1 MDDVDAANSFAET
14 IRKLESGTSDP
25 DPRTDVDIASLVEQ
39 YPDLKHVTVTSQL
52 IPAHSGDL
60 PARLY
65 TPAGTPRGA
74 LVWAHGGSFVGGNLN
89 MPESNWVALALAAR
103 GFTVLSVEY
112 TKALFGVH
120 FPVPSIDL
128 LDAWVWAVDELGID
142 VGAMHIGG
150 ASAGANLAAGVAVRL
165 RDGQGPRPASA
176 VLVYP
181 LVHEVLPE
189 GSAELQKVLTLV
201 PSEARFPQSL
211 VTQIVAN
218 YLGPDQ
224 PRGDPYA
231 FAGNARLNDMAPIFI
246 LNSEYDEHRLSGE
259 EFARQAMDAGV
270 SVHLTFEPET
280 LHGHL
285 DQPHSPQAQ
294 RSITRIADWLAN
306 LSSAESSRV

>member
-1 MDDVDAANSFAET
+1 MDDAADSFAET
-14 IRKLESGTSDP
+14 IRSLESGTSDP
-25 DPRTDVDIASLVEQ
+25 DPRTDVGTASLIER
-39 YPDLKHVTVTSQL
+39 YPELNQVTVTPRL
-52 IPAHSGDL
+52 IPAQSGEL

-65 TPAGTPRGA
+65 TPASTPRGA
-74 LVWAHGGSFVGGNLN
+74 LVWAHGGSFVGGNLD

-103 GFTVLSVEY
+103 GYTVLSVEY
-112 TKALFGVH
+112 TKALFGAH

-128 LDAWVWAVDELGID
+128 LDAWNWAIDELGID
-142 VGAMHIGG
+142 SKLMHIGG

-165 RDGQGPRPASA
+165 RDGQGPRPTSA

-189 GSAELQKVLTLV
+189 ASAELQKTLTLA

-211 VTQIVAN
+211 VNQIVAN
-218 YLGPDQ
+218 YLGPEQ

-231 FAGNARLNDMAPIFI
+231 FAGNAQLHGMAPIFI

-259 EFARQAMDAGV
+259 EFARQARDAGV
-270 SVHLTFEPET
+270 HVHLALEPET

-285 DQPHSPQAQ
+285 DRPHSPHAQ
-294 RSITRIADWLAN
+294 RSIERIADWLATP
-306 LSSAESSRV
+306 LSAMSSKT